1 MRRFAICIF
10 LVVAVIGL
18 NSSCAEDQNFNQ
30 IEDISI
36 VPTLATSI
44 FYFES
49 DEEFIN
55 DSSAGQFYTQ
65 LFTFEVFNQDF
76 VADRILDGF
85 ISYQLENTTSKE
97 LEIQI
102 EFLDENDNTLDSET
116 FIIEPAPAP
125 LLQRQIAYGDGGRS
139 LDILKNTTNIR
150 VSGQNLGDNNSISS
164 LSEPKIILRSSAEF
178 RLRLQ

>member
-1 MRRFAICIF
+1 MMILAMA
-10 LVVAVIGL
+10 LLGL

-49 DEEFIN
+49 NEIFIN
-55 DSSAGQFYTQ
+55 NAGSNDFYTQ
-65 LFTFEVFNQDF
+65 LFTFEAFSEAF
-76 VADRILDGF
+76 VAERVLDGF
-85 ISYQLENTTSKE
+85 LSYQLENTTSKE
-97 LEIQI
+97 IELQI
-102 EFLDENDNTLDSET
+102 EFLDENGNTLDSEI
-116 FIIEPAPAP
+116 FSIDPAPAP
-125 LLQRQIAYGDGGRS
+125 LLERQIAYGDGGRS
-139 LDILKNTTNIR
+139 LDILRNTTNIR
-150 VSGQNLGDNNSISS
+150 VSGRNLGDTTSISS

>member
-30 IEDISI
+30 IEGISI

-65 LFTFEVFNQDF
+65 LFT
-76 VADRILDGF
+76 
-85 ISYQLENTTSKE
+85 
-97 LEIQI
+97 
-102 EFLDENDNTLDSET
+102 
-116 FIIEPAPAP
+116 
-125 LLQRQIAYGDGGRS
+125 
-139 LDILKNTTNIR
+139 
-150 VSGQNLGDNNSISS
+150 
-164 LSEPKIILRSSAEF
+164 
-178 RLRLQ
+178 